1 MKTRAASAGTVPAIV
16 HAAKV
21 LRHLARIRSAKGVT
35 SIARETGISPS
46 SCLNILRTLT
56 QLGFLAF
63 DPGHTTYRLG
73 IGLAEIASGLI
84 GAGDIRT
91 IRPALEEIAD
101 GYKVL
106 LAVWHIRGDERVVL
120 IDSIQPDTPVRL
132 EMQLAQR
139 LPAYAGAVGR
149 CLAAVNNVPD
159 EQLRK
164 HFAAIR
170 WQVPVTFESYRLSV
184 HRARIDGFAIDEGML
199 FRGVN
204 SVATVTRSHGPA
216 RFGISGVTIAGQL
229 SLKDLRRLGADLRD
243 AAG

>member
-1 MKTRAASAGTVPAIV
+1 VRTRAATTTVPAIV

-21 LRHLARIRSAKGVT
+21 LRYLARERTAMGVT
-35 SIARETGISPS
+35 AIARETGISPS

-56 QLGFLAF
+56 QLGFLALNPA
-63 DPGHTTYRLG
+63 DKTYSLG

-91 IRPALEEIAD
+91 IRPALERIAD

-132 EMQLAQR
+132 QMQLAQR
-139 LPAYAGAVGR
+139 LPAFAGAIGR
-149 CLAAVNNVPD
+149 CLAAATNVPD
-159 EQLRK
+159 EQLRR

-170 WQVPVTFESYRLSV
+170 WQMPVTFESYRQSV
-184 HRARIDGFAIDEGML
+184 HRARTDGFAIDEGAL
-199 FRGVN
+199 FRGIT
-204 SVATVTRSHGPA
+204 SVAAVVRSHGPP
-216 RFGISGVTIAGQL
+216 RFGISGVTITGQL
-229 SLKDLRRLGADLRD
+229 NQKELRRLGADLRD
-243 AAG
+243 AAA